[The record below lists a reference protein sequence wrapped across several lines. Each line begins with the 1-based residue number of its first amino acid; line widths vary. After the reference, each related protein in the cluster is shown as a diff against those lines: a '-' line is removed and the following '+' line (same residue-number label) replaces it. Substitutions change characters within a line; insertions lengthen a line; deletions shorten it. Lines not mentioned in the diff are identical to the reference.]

1 MKKKIVTLLIATT
14 AMLSLVGCGS
24 TYDKYVSIK
33 DYKNMKITDTNL
45 SQFDYSDEDVK
56 NTIRS
61 SIINYS
67 PSLIT
72 ETNEP
77 INEKSCISFEG
88 TATNESGE
96 ESQFSL
102 SYKMYSELAEIDG
115 LQEGVLG
122 HKTGDEIDL
131 TLNLSSG
138 KLTAHIKI
146 TLVANDPLNSFTDE
160 WVKEYG
166 NNEDVETKDDYY
178 KTIETQVK
186 TNKEASSKSEKI
198 SAISEKLMKETEMKK
213 YPDGAVEAEL
223 KVIKAQY
230 AKLEELYNM
239 DIKSNIMTANK
250 LSTDK
255 DYEKYLKTLAEE
267 QVKQNTIYN
276 NIAEKEKLTPTE
288 DEYTKK
294 LKEYTTEHKD
304 SYDSVDII
312 GEDAAKQ
319 YILNTIV
326 EDWLYQ
332 NNSVTEK

>member
-45 SQFDYSDEDVK
+45 SQFDYSDEDVN

-67 PSLIT
+67 PNLIT
-72 ETNEP
+72 ETNEA

-122 HKTGDEIDL
+122 HKTDDEIDL

-146 TLVANDPLNSFTDE
+146 TLVANDPLNSFTDD

-166 NNEDVETKDDYY
+166 NNENVETKDDYY
-178 KTIETQVK
+178 KNETKIIIIKKDQDDGKVLEGIEFQLLNDKKEVIYADLKTDSDGKIVIENLVPGNYYIKEIKTIDGYELYEYPIQVEVGFNQEVSVTVNNK
-186 TNKEASSKSEKI
+186 KEEKPQIITNKTAS
-198 SAISEKLMKETEMKK
+198 KE
-213 YPDGAVEAEL
+213 
-223 KVIKAQY
+223 IKR
-230 AKLEELYNM
+230 L
-239 DIKSNIMTANK
+239 
-250 LSTDK
+250 
-255 DYEKYLKTLAEE
+255 
-267 QVKQNTIYN
+267 
-276 NIAEKEKLTPTE
+276 P
-288 DEYTKK
+288 
-294 LKEYTTEHKD
+294 
-304 SYDSVDII
+304 
-312 GEDAAKQ
+312 
-319 YILNTIV
+319 
-326 EDWLYQ
+326 
-332 NNSVTEK
+332 VTGM